1 MKLIVGLGNPGAKYK
16 NTRHNLGFMVVDGF
30 AKSEGLAWRY
40 NQDLLCYYF
49 KSSDFIL
56 IKPSTYM
63 NKSGESVRLVSNFY
77 KIEPKDILAVH
88 DDLDLEFGKIRFVF
102 DSSSAG
108 HKGVE
113 SLIESLGGYE
123 FGRLRVGIARPPDG
137 VDPEKYVLEEFT
149 PKEQQELPSLISRS
163 LEAVKSYIEFG
174 IEAAMNRY
182 N

>member
-88 DDLDLEFGKIRFVF
+88 DDLIWNLAKLDLY
-102 DSSSAG
+102 
-108 HKGVE
+108 
-113 SLIESLGGYE
+113 LIVLVQGTRE
-123 FGRLRVGIARPPDG
+123 LRVLLKVWEVMNSEGF
-137 VDPEKYVLEEFT
+137 VL
-149 PKEQQELPSLISRS
+149 
-163 LEAVKSYIEFG
+163 A
-174 IEAAMNRY
+174 
-182 N
+182 